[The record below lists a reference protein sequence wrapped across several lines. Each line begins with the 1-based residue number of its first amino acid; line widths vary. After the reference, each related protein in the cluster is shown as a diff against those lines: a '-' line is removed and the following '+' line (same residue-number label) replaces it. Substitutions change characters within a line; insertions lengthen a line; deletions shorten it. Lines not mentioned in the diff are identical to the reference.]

1 MRERNMLTMQRESA
15 ANQEMAGALEQLAKT
30 AKPEFAPDYLK
41 AAFAIR
47 TTPPGKKP
55 PKWAIDVHG
64 LMLRQVQSTETQG
77 PSAATQAA
85 APPAPTA
92 GAAPPA
98 GAPPYA
104 APTTQP
110 PLPPPPSEG
119 APAPP
124 APPAPSAAPMPG
136 GGPAPGPPP
145 PAALNL
151 PGGGMSAMGGGVSAG
166 SRVAAVPPAA
176 GSVPFPAAMPPALPG
191 LTPPPGMQ
199 FTQLTDADRMAAS
212 MASTAAARSAY
223 AAEARALFGPNAD
236 PYDVANYI
244 QGKELTRPSAAKGGG
259 WASAGQGIIYNAQ
272 TGEFKLLS
280 QPNKTLHVVAGN
292 LVDETGKVL
301 FSAPL
306 KPEDKTFEE
315 QMFADYLSASQ
326 GDPAAQQRVQVRA
339 KQLGA
344 EAAARGEP
352 LAGLR
357 GLNAALLQ
365 RLISPPGAPGGPVL
379 PASVDQVIDLTA
391 QRVASGELS
400 PQDAQRLLGG
410 QRGGL
415 GAALITKIASLNARI
430 VPPKTREAL
439 NNVNI
444 GLGQIDQVEELVNAV
459 IASKTPEERAKNV
472 LLLESYGQTIAA
484 RLARANGEV
493 GVLTEQDVNRSI
505 ALIPGWKAANFAP
518 DYARRELQLVRSN
531 YDKVRNALGNQYFA
545 QFERTPGLTPPPGA
559 AGVAP
564 TTPSLVSPPGA
575 VGRIRVR
582 RKSDG
587 QTGTIESKD
596 FDSARYDRVQ

>member
-55 PKWAIDVHG
+55 PKWATDVHG
-64 LMLRQVQSTETQG
+64 LMLRQVQSTEK
-77 PSAATQAA
+77 AATAPTSPAQAA
-85 APPAPTA
+85 APT
-92 GAAPPA
+92 GAAPPT

-104 APTTQP
+104 APTAQP
-110 PLPPPPSEG
+110 SPALPPPPSGG
-119 APAPP
+119 APDPGEGGGGYPP
-124 APPAPSAAPMPG
+124 AAPMPG
-136 GGPAPGPPP
+136 PVPAGPS
-145 PAALNL
+145 ALNL

-166 SRVAAVPPAA
+166 SRIAATPLAA
-176 GSVPFPAAMPPALPG
+176 GPAPFPAAMAPTLPG
-191 LTPPPGMQ
+191 LAPPPGMQ
-199 FTQLTDADRMAAS
+199 FTQLTEADRMAAS

-244 QGKELTRPSAAKGGG
+244 QGKELTRPAAAKGDG
-259 WASAGQGIIYNAQ
+259 WASAGQGIIYNSR

-326 GDPAAQQRVQVRA
+326 GDKAAQQRVQVRA

-365 RLISPPGAPGGPVL
+365 RLISPPGAPGGPPL

-410 QRGGL
+410 HRGGL

-559 AGVAP
+559 AAAP
-564 TTPSLVSPPGA
+564 AAPSAGDLAPPP
-575 VGRIRVR
+575 GRIRVR

-596 FDSARYDRVQ
+596 FDATRYDRVQ